1 MSLNSLEVSRREELF
16 VDLLETFVDDFYE
29 VDDDYEL
36 TEEDA
41 YITSILM
48 DYFVENYK
56 QITLKEASV
65 EVLTNTSFNVKV
77 INSTFT
83 KLSLLHKIIEPNNI
97 LTVFTSDT
105 INYNIDDDIYNMIK
119 KLYRCSKSKPTDKE
133 EYILLITT
141 MIKHLTYKDLIETDV
156 KKSNKTRTYTY
167 SLNEEYLKHHIE
179 LDKYANNNYVNYDE
193 YIKTR
198 YNLFSQEIIED
209 GFNVDL
215 DTIIA

>member
-1 MSLNSLEVSRREELF
+1 
-16 VDLLETFVDDFYE
+16 
-29 VDDDYEL
+29 
-36 TEEDA
+36 
-41 YITSILM
+41 
-48 DYFVENYK
+48 
-56 QITLKEASV
+56 
-65 EVLTNTSFNVKV
+65 
-77 INSTFT
+77 
-83 KLSLLHKIIEPNNI
+83 
-97 LTVFTSDT
+97 
-105 INYNIDDDIYNMIK
+105 MIK

-167 SLNEEYLKHHIE
+167 TLNEEYLKHHIE

-198 YNLFSQEIIED
+198 YNLFSQELIED